1 MNIKLKIF
9 LTNWINILVIFIAV
23 YATIIISELLKIQS
37 THDIPD
43 ALSTGFLGGLFAIIF
58 YGAVFWIGFVI
69 AMFLLDFV
77 FMNESLQK
85 LDLKL
90 LIEWVVVSS
99 PFIYWFAK
107 YTQWVFLVA
116 VIAFFISQSIRRKKI
131 LKIYLPR

>member
-23 YATIIISELLKIQS
+23 YATVIISELLQIQS
-37 THDIPD
+37 TQDIPD

-77 FMNESLQK
+77 FMNENLQR

-90 LIEWVVVSS
+90 LIEWVFVSS

-107 YTQWVFLVA
+107 YSQWVFLVA

-131 LKIYLPR
+131 LKIYLPK